1 MKRALWLVPVMVL
14 FSLTGCAVRS
24 RYYSRPS
31 HEYWERDHYRHDHD
45 RDRDRERDGYR
56 RDR

>member
-1 MKRALWLVPVMVL
+1 MKRTLWLVAALL

-24 RYYSRPS
+24 TYYSRPS
-31 HEYWERDHYRHDHD
+31 HEYWDRDQHRQDHD
-45 RDRDRERDGYR
+45 RDRDDYR